1 MTANVRRNSTFSV
14 NRKKNAT
21 GTWDAIRYGSS
32 NQGAMSALH
41 AKYDTGYKLLFAK

>member
-21 GTWDAIRYGSS
+21 GTWDAIQQR
-32 NQGAMSALH
+32 LE
-41 AKYDTGYKLLFAK
+41 